1 MVEDLC
7 TAYDWLGQAPRPVT
21 GHERRPGRR
30 AHPRARRRRQH
41 LDQPRHR
48 LAHIERQ
55 SAARV
60 NAGPGG
66 ADPRL
71 LNMSSSAGWSW
82 QAGLRAAPDQTGSMR
97 WTWAVPEA
105 GGHDSSG
112 GVELLGAGQRR
123 ALGDQTVPDD
133 DGRLRYRNC
142 AWRADE
148 GWRADDEVRP
158 EPVLGREVP
167 IANPR

>member
-1 MVEDLC
+1 VK
-7 TAYDWLGQAPRPVT
+7 
-21 GHERRPGRR
+21 
-30 AHPRARRRRQH
+30 
-41 LDQPRHR
+41 
-48 LAHIERQ
+48 
-55 SAARV
+55 
-60 NAGPGG
+60 
-66 ADPRL
+66 PRL

-148 GWRADDEVRP
+148 GRVADDEVRP
-158 EPVLGREVP
+158 ERLVVRE
-167 IANPR
+167 